1 MAAGRAW
8 EIFKRD
14 KNNIQNAKESAK
26 LSQVELDEE
35 LWDMWEDLEF
45 SHRMHWE

>member
-8 EIFKRD
+8 MIFKGHKD
-14 KNNIQNAKESAK
+14 NIENAKASAK
-26 LSQVELDEE
+26 LSQAELDEE